1 MNNNNHYL
9 WMDTVNNRI
18 ESLLSEEE
26 YNEMINDLI
35 DYIEF
40 KDDLGYHSI
49 QVCKLLDISSAD
61 LVKWYNTY
69 FK

>member
-1 MNNNNHYL
+1 MNNNNHWL

-26 YNEMINDLI
+26 YNGMINDLI

-49 QVCKLLDISSAD
+49 QACKLLDISPAD